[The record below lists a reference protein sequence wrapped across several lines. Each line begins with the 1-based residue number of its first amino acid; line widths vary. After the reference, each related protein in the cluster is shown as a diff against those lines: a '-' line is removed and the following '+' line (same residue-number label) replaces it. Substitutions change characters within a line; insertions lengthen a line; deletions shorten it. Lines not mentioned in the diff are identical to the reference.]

1 MQTRIYKL
9 RFRRHLRKSQRQV
22 EDLST
27 QAEQTLDKHLIK
39 RVDRLVPVRRFVIGW
54 IGLMLF
60 LIIGVLFQN
69 NALGSYYQTLKPVP
83 GGIYSEGVKGR
94 VTNVN
99 PIYASS
105 DPDKTISR
113 LVFAGLL
120 KYDDD
125 GKLIGDL
132 AQSYSVD
139 AKGNT
144 YTIKLRPGL
153 TWQDGQPL
161 TSEDVVFTFQTIQN
175 PDVGSPLQN
184 GWKGVTITAPDKN
197 TAIIKLPT
205 TLASFPENLTV
216 GLLPKHLLENVPA
229 TELRSADFNTVKPVG
244 AGPFKWGGVSVE
256 KATEPTKISAQVG
269 LVPFKD
275 YARGEPKL
283 QKFNVYA
290 YADEEELAKAFKSK
304 QLYGA
309 EGFTD
314 MPAYAVS
321 DAIKKHNITLRAANM
336 VFFKTSEGVLADKGI
351 RTAIVTGSNVPE
363 VMQQINYK
371 AIAVREPLLEG
382 QLAYDPA
389 YKQAGFNLES
399 AKQQLSSLGWNQSK
413 DGYRYKDGKQL
424 SFGLVALNSA
434 ESHQVAETLKKQWQ
448 KLGLNLLVQYQD
460 PVEFQNSV
468 ANHNYDSI
476 LNGITI
482 GVDPDV
488 FVYWDSSQADIR
500 SSNRLNLSEYKN
512 ATADAALEA
521 GRTRIDPVLRTI
533 KYKPFLQVW
542 QQDNPA
548 LGLYQ
553 PRFLYLSNGPVY
565 GLSDKPIST
574 ATDRFN
580 NVENW
585 MIRQARVTDN

>member
-22 EDLST
+22 EDLGS
-27 QAEQTLDKHLIK
+27 QAEETFDKHLIK

-54 IGLMLF
+54 VGLMMI
-60 LIIGVLFQN
+60 LIIGLLFQN

-94 VTNVN
+94 ITNVN

-105 DPDKTISR
+105 DPDKTLSR
-113 LVFAGLL
+113 LVFGGLL
-120 KYDDD
+120 KYDAN
-125 GKLIGDL
+125 GKLIGDV
-132 AQSYSVD
+132 AESYSVD

-144 YTIKLRPGL
+144 YTVKLRPNL

-161 TSEDVVFTFQTIQN
+161 TSQDVVFTFQTIQN
-175 PDVGSPLQN
+175 PDVGSALQS
-184 GWKGVTITAPDKN
+184 GWKGVTITAFDKQ
-197 TAIIKLPT
+197 TVQIKLPT
-205 TLASFPENLTV
+205 TLASFPENLTT
-216 GLLPKHLLENVPA
+216 GLIPEHLLKDIPP

-244 AGPFKWGGVSVE
+244 AGPFKWDGVSVE
-256 KATEPTKISAQVG
+256 KASDPTKVSAQVG
-269 LVPFKD
+269 LLPFAG
-275 YARGEPKL
+275 YAHGEPKL
-283 QKFNVYA
+283 QKFNVNA
-290 YADEEELAKAFKSK
+290 YADEAELSKAFKSK

-314 MPAYAVS
+314 TPEFAS
-321 DAIKKHNITLRAANM
+321 NKSITQHNIILRAANM
-336 VFFKTSEGVLADKGI
+336 VFFKNSEGVLADKAV
-351 RTAIVTGSNVPE
+351 RSAIVSASNVPE
-363 VMQQINYK
+363 IIGQLSYK
-371 AIAVREPLLEG
+371 TPAVREPLLEG

-389 YKQAGFNLES
+389 YKQAGFDLKS
-399 AKQQLSSLGWNQSK
+399 ANQQLDGLGWKLGK
-413 DGYRYKDGKQL
+413 DNFRYKDGKQL
-424 SFGLVALNSA
+424 SFGLVALDSA
-434 ESHQVAETLKKQWQ
+434 EAKLTAETLKKQWS
-448 KLGLNLLVQYQD
+448 KVGLNLLLQYQD
-460 PVEFQNSV
+460 SIEFQNSV
-468 ANHNYDSI
+468 SNHNYDSI

-488 FVYWDSSQADIR
+488 FVYWDSSQADVR
-500 SSNRLNLSEYKN
+500 SANRLNLSEYKN
-512 ATADAALEA
+512 ATADASLEA
-521 GRTRIDPVLRTI
+521 GRTRLDPALRTI
-533 KYKPFLQVW
+533 KYKPFLQAW

-553 PRFLYLSNGPVY
+553 PSFLYLSNGPVY
-565 GLSDKPIST
+565 GLSSKPIST